1 MLAWPLFNLTKKN
14 KPWNWTQDQEIAFTG
29 LQDALTFTPV
39 LILPDYDKPFTLIT
53 NASDYA
59 MGSILEQEDALGR
72 FHPVAFYSKSLQ
84 PAEWNYEIHDKE
96 LLAIIHTLKHFRHYL
111 QGSTHQTKIFLDH
124 VNLKYFTTKQT
135 LTCHQAQWSLYLGT
149 FDYIIIPKPGKINK
163 ADALSRHPDYKEG
176 IASENAETIL
186 LTPKKFL
193 LKPEQFHIQALHNMA
208 IPTGINLELKAA
220 I

>member
-1 MLAWPLFNLTKKN
+1 M
-14 KPWNWTQDQEIAFTG
+14 
-29 LQDALTFTPV
+29 
-39 LILPDYDKPFTLIT
+39 
-53 NASDYA
+53 
-59 MGSILEQEDALGR
+59 
-72 FHPVAFYSKSLQ
+72 
-84 PAEWNYEIHDKE
+84 
-96 LLAIIHTLKHFRHYL
+96 
-111 QGSTHQTKIFLDH
+111 
-124 VNLKYFTTKQT
+124 NLKYFTTKQT